1 MEKQT
6 IGQFLSALRRSNGYT
21 QQDVAEK
28 LGVSNKTVSCWERD
42 AYSPDISVIPA
53 IAELYGVTCDEI
65 LRAKRAPAKS
75 DAPENEED
83 AEKARINAIRSEKEA
98 SAIFDNMLARY
109 DNTHKIATAAAL
121 FAVLFS
127 VFAAAVTISLADY
140 VAAGFFIVVPISGI
154 SLFIYSLISYRVNF
168 AVLDEPRT
176 LKVRRGIYVRRKC
189 AVNVIV
195 SVLLFFI
202 PYCFNFKQ
210 YVNYIVWGLFLAVFY
225 ILAALAF
232 NPVSKL
238 MRPAF
243 YPSANRTAVRNK
255 AKARITIFA
264 VAVIAVAIFAFTM
277 QQIPLSDVAF
287 AGNGLKSADSID
299 SLEAMLSES
308 YLPDD
313 YAPANVMPTVSDQY
327 AEYSYRINRKDFD
340 EDDLKG
346 YLAYSVE
353 GNMLDD
359 AYSVKILYPVWH
371 VTYDEYD
378 PLTDKVVTKTKKI
391 TVFNI
396 RYQTAF
402 LQYDGT
408 GKFRLYYFDYN
419 SLTER
424 KKDRNFEY
432 TMKFAAATAAVALF
446 LYALSGAAINEVEER
461 KAKKNNKD
469 PNNENNTAA

>member
-42 AYSPDISVIPA
+42 AYSPDIATIPA
-53 IAELYGVTCDEI
+53 LAELYGVTCDEI
-65 LRAKRAPAKS
+65 LRAKRTPAT
-75 DAPENEED
+75 DAAEGYED
-83 AEKARINAIRSEKEA
+83 EKARSFAFKAEKEA

-154 SLFIYSLISYRVNF
+154 SLFIYALISYRVNF
-168 AVLDEPRT
+168 AVPDEPRT
-176 LKVRRGIYVRRKC
+176 LKVRRGIYIRRKC

-210 YVNYIVWGLFLAVFY
+210 YVNYIVWGLFLAVLY
-225 ILAALAF
+225 VLAALAF

-243 YPSANRTAVRNK
+243 YPSANRTVVRNK

-287 AGNGLKSADSID
+287 AGNGLNSADSIE

-308 YLPDD
+308 YTRP
-313 YAPANVMPTVSDQY
+313 
-327 AEYSYRINRKDFD
+327 E
-340 EDDLKG
+340 
-346 YLAYSVE
+346 
-353 GNMLDD
+353 
-359 AYSVKILYPVWH
+359 
-371 VTYDEYD
+371 
-378 PLTDKVVTKTKKI
+378 
-391 TVFNI
+391 
-396 RYQTAF
+396 
-402 LQYDGT
+402 
-408 GKFRLYYFDYN
+408 
-419 SLTER
+419 
-424 KKDRNFEY
+424 
-432 TMKFAAATAAVALF
+432 
-446 LYALSGAAINEVEER
+446 
-461 KAKKNNKD
+461 
-469 PNNENNTAA
+469 

>member
-65 LRAKRAPAKS
+65 LRAKRAPAKQDAS
-75 DAPENEED
+75 DDDEAAKITAS
-83 AEKARINAIRSEKEA
+83 AEKAEKEA

-154 SLFIYSLISYRVNF
+154 SLFIYALISYRVNF
-168 AVLDEPRT
+168 AVPDEPRT
-176 LKVRRGIYVRRKC
+176 LKVRRGIYIRRKC

-210 YVNYIVWGLFLAVFY
+210 YVNYIVWGLFLAVLY
-225 ILAALAF
+225 VLAALAF

-277 QQIPLSDVAF
+277 QQIPLSDAAF
-287 AGNGLKSADSID
+287 AGNGLKSADSIN

-308 YLPDD
+308 YTRP
-313 YAPANVMPTVSDQY
+313 
-327 AEYSYRINRKDFD
+327 E
-340 EDDLKG
+340 
-346 YLAYSVE
+346 
-353 GNMLDD
+353 
-359 AYSVKILYPVWH
+359 
-371 VTYDEYD
+371 
-378 PLTDKVVTKTKKI
+378 
-391 TVFNI
+391 
-396 RYQTAF
+396 
-402 LQYDGT
+402 
-408 GKFRLYYFDYN
+408 
-419 SLTER
+419 
-424 KKDRNFEY
+424 
-432 TMKFAAATAAVALF
+432 
-446 LYALSGAAINEVEER
+446 
-461 KAKKNNKD
+461 
-469 PNNENNTAA
+469 

>member
-21 QQDVAEK
+21 QQEVAEK

-42 AYSPDISVIPA
+42 SSYPDISMIPA

-65 LRAKRAPAKS
+65 LRAKRAPAKQDAS
-75 DAPENEED
+75 DDDEAAKITAS
-83 AEKARINAIRSEKEA
+83 AEKAEKEA

-154 SLFIYSLISYRVNF
+154 SLFIYALISYRVNF
-168 AVLDEPRT
+168 AVPDEPRT
-176 LKVRRGIYVRRKC
+176 LKVRRGIYIRRKC

-210 YVNYIVWGLFLAVFY
+210 YVNYIVWGLFLAVLY
-225 ILAALAF
+225 VLAALAF

-243 YPSANRTAVRNK
+243 YPSANRTVVRNK

-287 AGNGLKSADSID
+287 AGNGLNSADSIE

-308 YLPDD
+308 HLPDD
-313 YAPANVMPTVSDQY
+313 YEPANVMPTVSDQY

-371 VTYDEYD
+371 VTYDEYN

-402 LQYDGT
+402 LQYQTRIIRTRFKAANLRSYCVKCLDNMF
-408 GKFRLYYFDYN
+408 KYY
-419 SLTER
+419 LR
-424 KKDRNFEY
+424 H
-432 TMKFAAATAAVALF
+432 LPC
-446 LYALSGAAINEVEER
+446 IN
-461 KAKKNNKD
+461 KNL
-469 PNNENNTAA
+469 PA